1 MSNFSEIVLQ
11 TIDQIQKTPLM
22 YVTKPGFDAIS
33 NFFIGYFSALQDV
46 TNIPYN
52 YDISIWINGK
62 RKKRTSLIWTA
73 YIFHVLAKEDADKA
87 YLLIFSELK
96 AFFEAKAVSPES
108 I

>member
-1 MSNFSEIVLQ
+1 MSDFSEVVLQ
-11 TIDQIQKTPLM
+11 TIERVQKVPSM
-22 YVTKPGFDAIS
+22 YVTKPSFDAIG
-33 NFFIGYFSALQDV
+33 NFFVGYFSALQDV

-52 YDISIWINGK
+52 YDISIWIN
-62 RKKRTSLIWTA
+62 RKKRTSLLWTA

-96 AFFEAKAVSPES
+96 AFFEANAVSPES